1 MTTSEQHEF
10 LKQLDKRLWDAACK
24 LLPSLDAA
32 VYKHVVLGIVFLKY
46 VGDSFEQRQAE
57 LRRWFAD
64 PEHDYY
70 LGEDADDEGFV
81 TEELEDRD
89 YYTEANVFWVP
100 ESARWA
106 ALLDCAK
113 LNPGSPLP
121 WGKDFKSVGN
131 LLDDAMISIE
141 KENPVLKNVLNK
153 DYARLQI
160 DSGKLAEVMDL
171 INTIPFEHDSLKAKD
186 ILGHVYEYFLGQ
198 FAAAEGK
205 KGGQFYT
212 PKSIVTLIV
221 EMLRPYKGRV
231 YDPACGSG
239 GFFVSSEE
247 FVDAHGGNIDNLS
260 VYGQESNPTTW
271 RLAAMNMAIRGIEF
285 DFGKEPGDT
294 FTKNQHQHKRFDY
307 IMANPPFNLPWPAE
321 ALADDA
327 RWKYGLPPAKNA
339 NFAWMQHMIHHLGP
353 KGKMAIILANGSMSS
368 TTGGEGE
375 IRKAIVEADLVECVM
390 SLPGNLFTNT
400 PIPACIWFLN
410 KDKSNGQNIEDL
422 RNRTGEVLFIDA
434 SHCGYM
440 LDRVRRD
447 FDQEKDIQ
455 RIAQT
460 LLYWQMGDKAK
471 TPYEDEAG
479 FCVSVKLEDI
489 RQHDYVL
496 TPGRYVGVEAIVDDG
511 ISFEEKMAELS
522 DALYEQMRES
532 IELDAVIRKSLEVLG
547 YGE

>member
-1 MTTSEQHEF
+1 
-10 LKQLDKRLWDAACK
+10 
-24 LLPSLDAA
+24 
-32 VYKHVVLGIVFLKY
+32 
-46 VGDSFEQRQAE
+46 
-57 LRRWFAD
+57 
-64 PEHDYY
+64 
-70 LGEDADDEGFV
+70 
-81 TEELEDRD
+81 
-89 YYTEANVFWVP
+89 
-100 ESARWA
+100 
-106 ALLDCAK
+106 
-113 LNPGSPLP
+113 
-121 WGKDFKSVGN
+121 
-131 LLDDAMISIE
+131 
-141 KENPVLKNVLNK
+141 
-153 DYARLQI
+153 
-160 DSGKLAEVMDL
+160 
-171 INTIPFEHDSLKAKD
+171 
-186 ILGHVYEYFLGQ
+186 
-198 FAAAEGK
+198 
-205 KGGQFYT
+205 
-212 PKSIVTLIV
+212 
-221 EMLRPYKGRV
+221 
-231 YDPACGSG
+231 
-239 GFFVSSEE
+239 
-247 FVDAHGGNIDNLS
+247 
-260 VYGQESNPTTW
+260 
-271 RLAAMNMAIRGIEF
+271 MNMAIRGIEF